1 MICFLRTAGTFEPL
15 SSKCIQTCKNFL
27 VLEDLSAAGF
37 RMLDRRQGLDLDHCL
52 LVMRALAKFHA
63 ASVVLHQQDPDSMKE
78 YEVNFF
84 RESCIDEEMKRFFR
98 GKRLPRDQNFHL
110 VIIRILM

>member
-1 MICFLRTAGTFEPL
+1 MYA
-15 SSKCIQTCKNFL
+15 CKSFL
-27 VLEDLSAAGF
+27 VMEDLSAAGF
-37 RMLDRRQGLDLDHCL
+37 RMLDRLQGLDLDHCL

-84 RESCIDEEMKRFFR
+84 SEPNLYNNWKMCFS
-98 GKRLPRDQNFHL
+98 GKLATCL
-110 VIIRILM
+110 SL